1 MFHIRCFTFPSVF
14 KGFGY
19 SKFISRA
26 TRRSQKMK
34 FCLLTDP
41 PATNAVPLA
50 GSTLRFDLPCALC
63 LFRRPALLPFH
74 LFRPF
79 PYLSPKY
86 KKT

>member
-1 MFHIRCFTFPSVF
+1 MFNGSLENKIKV
-14 KGFGY
+14 GVQND
-19 SKFISRA
+19 
-26 TRRSQKMK
+26 RRSHQMEN
-34 FCLLTDP
+34 CLLTGP